1 MAPWTRAALQLLH
14 DGRRKWLDVR
24 FLPVTSVTQWRL
36 DARAQDW
43 GQEPGWMRLDDLPI
57 VSMEDP
63 EPQFVPKEGFGTWEA
78 DSVRGLGCGRG
89 MFPGQDLTVPVTQ
102 EGPTGNPAS
111 PLGLGCGR

>member
-1 MAPWTRAALQLLH
+1 M
-14 DGRRKWLDVR
+14 VR
-24 FLPVTSVTQWRL
+24 CSIPTSHVCYSVEAGCTGPRL
-36 DARAQDW
+36 GTGAW
-43 GQEPGWMRLDDLPI
+43 LDDLPI
-57 VSMEDP
+57 VSVEDP